1 MTFKFV
7 QIKFLAM
14 HITNQNVSFDI
25 FMEGNLPNILME
37 HDFDILMIFVIKL
50 KSIILT
56 HTMYFLLLLQIYPS
70 GLRLLLCS
78 RVTYTDKIA
87 NDIYIYIYY

>member
-1 MTFKFV
+1 M
-7 QIKFLAM
+7 KFLPM
-14 HITNQNVSFDI
+14 HITNQTLRFDI
-25 FMEGNLPNILME
+25 FTEGNLQNIVME
-37 HDFDILMIFVIKL
+37 HDFNILMIFVIKL

-87 NDIYIYIYY
+87 NDCKTP